1 MDTLQSSSREESI
14 DWYFSIVVKNN
25 VSELETNS
33 TEESIL
39 AFQEE

>member
-1 MDTLQSSSREESI
+1 MDTFQSSSPEESM
-14 DWYFSIVVKNN
+14 DWYFLIVWQNN

-39 AFQEE
+39 AFKE